1 MSDSSTSTPVA
12 DPSGATPTTTFYQQI
27 AAKIAAAVNE
37 SVVQIPGYTDDLSE
51 AARKARRVAS
61 PQFVELTLSAIES
74 SEQLSAAKPLDVV
87 AARDGGQFSQAF
99 QPLSDQLLGV
109 VRRLALMMRVYD
121 ARSGRGALQAYNIA
135 QRLALN
141 PNNTHLAVHVE
152 NLKAELKRPRKAK
165 KPSPTPAPSPTPPP
179 AAPAPAGGGAP
190 TT

>member
-12 DPSGATPTTTFYQQI
+12 DPSGTTPTITFYQQI

-74 SEQLSAAKPLDVV
+74 SEELGASKPLDIV
-87 AARDGGQFSQAF
+87 AARDAAQFDQAF
-99 QPLSDQLLGV
+99 QPLKDQFLGV
-109 VRRLALMMRVYD
+109 ARRLELMMKVGD
-121 ARSGRGALQAYNIA
+121 AKAGRGALQAYGIA

-141 PNNTHLAVHVE
+141 PNNAHLAVHVE

-165 KPSPTPAPSPTPPP
+165 KSSKTPPSTP
-179 AAPAPAGGGAP
+179 TTPAGGGAP

>member
-12 DPSGATPTTTFYQQI
+12 DPSGTTPTTTFYQQI
-27 AAKIAAAVNE
+27 ATKIAAAVNE

-51 AARKARRVAS
+51 AARKARRVAT
-61 PQFVELTLSAIES
+61 PQFIELTLSAIES
-74 SEQLSAAKPLDVV
+74 SEELSAAKPLDVV

-109 VRRLALMMRVYD
+109 VRRLQLMMRVND
-121 ARSGRGALQAYNIA
+121 SRSGRGALQAYNIA
-135 QRLALN
+135 KRMALN

-165 KPSPTPAPSPTPPP
+165 KSAPAPSPT
-179 AAPAPAGGGAP
+179 APAGGGAP
-190 TT
+190 TN